1 MSTDPLGA
9 ERARQAGRSM
19 YDQVLTTILTGI
31 AVILPF
37 VITLYILNVAYG
49 FIASALNPFVKVL
62 EAAGLI
68 EGVRQSVVIQYLLDT
83 NIIISEVQLV
93 TDVIALLVLTALVVV
108 LGVIGRIRWGERMI
122 DAIDRLV
129 VAIPGVGTV
138 YKSFRRLT
146 DAMIESEMENFQEV
160 KLVEFP
166 QDNAYTVGFKTAN
179 APASIH
185 EAAQREDMETLF
197 LPLAPNPVMG
207 GFLAHVPAENV
218 SDVDMTV
225 EEGVRSIITSGIAT
239 GADGRVEDRRARLV
253 EVDAA
258 SVPTESDD
266 AGGESA
272 DAGAVEGFEFVD
284 EDEDSED

>member
-1 MSTDPLGA
+1 
-9 ERARQAGRSM
+9 M
-19 YDQVLTTILTGI
+19 YDQVLRTIFTGI

-68 EGVRQSVVIQYLLDT
+68 EGVRQSMVIQYLLDT
-83 NIIISEVQLV
+83 NIIVSEVQLV
-93 TDVIALLVLTALVVV
+93 TDVIALIVLAALVVV
-108 LGVIGRIRWGERMI
+108 LGVVGRIRWGERMI
-122 DAIDRLV
+122 HAIDRLI

-166 QDNAYTVGFKTAN
+166 QDDAYTIGFKTAN
-179 APASIH
+179 APTSIH
-185 EAAQREDMETLF
+185 EAANREEMETLF

-207 GFLAHVPAENV
+207 GFLAHVPAANV

-239 GADGRVEDRRARLV
+239 GAEGEVDDRRARLV
-253 EVDAA
+253 EVDAD
-258 SVPTESDD
+258 SVPTEETASPTEGDD
-266 AGGESA
+266 AG
-272 DAGAVEGFEFVD
+272 DAVGFEFVD
-284 EDEDSED
+284 EDEESPK